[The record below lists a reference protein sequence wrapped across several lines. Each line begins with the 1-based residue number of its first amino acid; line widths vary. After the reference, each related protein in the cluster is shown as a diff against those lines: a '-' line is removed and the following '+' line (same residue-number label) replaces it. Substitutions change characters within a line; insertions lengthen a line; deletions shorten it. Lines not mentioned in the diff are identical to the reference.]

1 MNATIR
7 KTQNLITL
15 MVSPSN
21 VTQNMECFYWISFL
35 FVVDVLVIHYLTFQK
50 HIELN
55 LYEAMAGMTLDYIYL
70 VSMAWREKHSKV
82 VTIHKKRFSLFYISI
97 LWDTPIFED
106 IYLFNIRTV
115 GIVAFIHFIKVIKSL
130 SDNQLLQ

>member
-1 MNATIR
+1 
-7 KTQNLITL
+7 
-15 MVSPSN
+15 
-21 VTQNMECFYWISFL
+21 MECFYWISFL
-35 FVVDVLVIHYLTFQK
+35 FVVDVLLIHYLTFQK